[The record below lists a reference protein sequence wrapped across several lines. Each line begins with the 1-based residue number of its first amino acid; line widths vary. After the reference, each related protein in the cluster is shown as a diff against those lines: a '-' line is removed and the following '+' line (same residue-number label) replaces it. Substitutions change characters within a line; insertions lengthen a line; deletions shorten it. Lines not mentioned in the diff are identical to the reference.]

1 MVAIYLT
8 EKKGNIIRWHY
19 YPEDDHTKKSG
30 IIEANL
36 TEETIKIKERAQRDF
51 FRIIPASE
59 FNEDRD
65 RINQER
71 LESGEPELTE
81 EELPTATEDEEYY
94 TYGNM
99 AVYRI
104 VEDYDKGII
113 TKKARVY
120 WY

>member
-1 MVAIYLT
+1 MALLSRRWSHQKIRYNRS
-8 EKKGNIIRWHY
+8 KSNRGNY
-19 YPEDDHTKKSG
+19 K
-30 IIEANL
+30 N
-36 TEETIKIKERAQRDF
+36 KIKSSKGF
-51 FRIIPASE
+51 FWIIPASE